1 MVSKEIVKKVTSQ
14 IAKKYPELSGVE
26 PVVEERIA
34 APAEAVISALS
45 RVDRKLVATLQKSR
59 TVTKQKQVKMYV
71 ARFEKVV
78 VTQRGDRIR
87 KIVKVSFDRNGEI
100 LKTVVSK

>member
-1 MVSKEIVKKVTSQ
+1 MISKEAVKKVIKQ
-14 IAKKYPELSGVE
+14 VARKYPELSGVE
-26 PVVEERIA
+26 PVVEEKTT
-34 APAEAVISALS
+34 APGEAVISALS
-45 RVDRKLVATLQKSR
+45 RVDRKLAATLQKSK
-59 TVTKQKQVKMYV
+59 TLTKQKQVKMYV

-87 KIVKVSFDRNGEI
+87 KIVRVSFDRNGEI

>member
-1 MVSKEIVKKVTSQ
+1 MVSKEVVKKVARQ
-14 IAKKYPELSGVE
+14 IAEKYPELSGVE
-26 PVVEERIA
+26 PVVEEKIA
-34 APAEAVISALS
+34 ASGEAVISALS
-45 RVDRKLVATLQKSR
+45 RVDRKLVATLQKSKTITR
-59 TVTKQKQVKMYV
+59 QKQVKMYV

-78 VTQRGDRIR
+78 VTQRGDRIK